1 MIKEWAFAVGISLL
15 AFFAPIHGLLLA
27 VFILL
32 LIDVGVEIAATF
44 KNKEVVVAKS
54 LRAFV
59 LKLIMYEIAI
69 ISSFLVSHFMMN
81 DVFPIQNLIATV
93 CGLIELKSIL
103 ENLDK
108 MSGEPIFKSIIR
120 TLKKK
125 EKDIAPPK

>member
-1 MIKEWAFAVGISLL
+1 MKEWAIALGISLL
-15 AFFAPIHGLLLA
+15 AFFAPIHALLLS

-44 KNKEVVVAKS
+44 KKKEVVLSKS
-54 LRAFV
+54 LRTFV
-59 LKLIMYEIAI
+59 VKLIMYEIAL
-69 ISSFLVSHFMMN
+69 ISAFLVSHFMMN
-81 DVFPIQNLIATV
+81 DVFPIENLIATV

-103 ENLDK
+103 ENLDQ

-125 EKDIAPPK
+125 ERDIAPPK

>member
-1 MIKEWAFAVGISLL
+1 MMKEWALALGISLL
-15 AFFAPIHGLLLA
+15 AFFSPIHGLLLA

-32 LIDVGVEIAATF
+32 LIDVSVEIVVSIKKKIAVLSATLRLF
-44 KNKEVVVAKS
+44 VVKV
-54 LRAFV
+54 
-59 LKLIMYEIAI
+59 IMYEIALM
-69 ISSFLVSHFMMN
+69 SAFLVSHFMMN
-81 DVFPIQNLIATV
+81 DVFPIPNLIASV

-120 TLKKK
+120 SIKKK